1 MGLAHSTDAPDSP
14 DEFDLSL
21 DVELCPG
28 AIAPAYS
35 KTGSGAFT
43 IYAPHDMSLDYGRW
57 TLIHTGLTFRLPF
70 MLVISV
76 DSLDPLLLVHRTVLD
91 CDSGLL
97 ALWLCYWPGAP
108 PVVSDDMDPME
119 LRRGDPIARGL
130 VLPIARP
137 GFRLYEAE
145 TERV

>member
-21 DVELCPG
+21 DVELGPA

-43 IYAPHDMSLDYGRW
+43 IYAPRDIEVTTEGWQMVS
-57 TLIHTGLTFRLPF
+57 TGLTFRLPF

-76 DSLDPLLLVHRTVLD
+76 DGYDADVVVHRTILD
-91 CDSGLL
+91 CETTEE
-97 ALWLCYWPGAP
+97 LWLPLIYRPGEP
-108 PVVSDDMDPME
+108 HKHSSKTV
-119 LRRGDPIARGL
+119 RRGEPLARD
-130 VLPIARP
+130 ARP
-137 GFRLYEAE
+137 
-145 TERV
+145 

>member
-14 DEFDLSL
+14 SEFDLSL
-21 DVELCPG
+21 DVELGPG
-28 AIAPAYS
+28 AIAPAYG

-43 IYAPHDMSLDYGRW
+43 IYAPRDIEVTTEGWQIVS
-57 TLIHTGLTFRLPF
+57 TGLTFSLPF

-76 DSLDPLLLVHRTVLD
+76 DGYSADVVVHRTILD
-91 CDSGLL
+91 CENTEE
-97 ALWLCYWPGAP
+97 LWLPLIYRPG
-108 PVVSDDMDPME
+108 DPHKHNSSKTV
-119 LRRGDPIARGL
+119 RRGEPLARGL

-137 GFRLYEAE
+137 GFRLYAAE